1 MKSLILLFAAALP
14 SLTAAAQTASLQNA
28 EALFQ
33 KTKNCTQTN
42 YNSEQG
48 RDRLDS
54 TYYLRM
60 KTYAMPYDKKKE
72 KAACDAVVT
81 ELLDTYQRESP
92 SASAGFC
99 QSRPL
104 NVAAHDQQ
112 QVSIYYA
119 ENKDPFIAG
128 TEGRNY
134 ALLRYADQNNP
145 TYRRVHGVE
154 WWYDK
159 VNRQANFRVFH
170 IFGPGTKQAYAKSIL
185 NGNSFEKEATG
196 LLENLLYQIEIL
208 GNFYKNEDNEID
220 RATVQ
225 LINERIDAYLH
236 SQKKQDELNALLM
249 KLEKI
254 PGYYTEVLE
263 GKDQR
268 KGYSPAV
275 AAQMISEELQGKIFC
290 ITTERRGSED
300 CRRYGDKSKNFL
312 IQIVLD
318 K

>member
-1 MKSLILLFAAALP
+1 MKNLILLFAAALA
-14 SLTAAAQTASLQNA
+14 SLTATAQTASLKNA

-42 YNSEQG
+42 YKSEQG

-54 TYYLRM
+54 TYYLRL
-60 KTYAMPYDKKKE
+60 KTYAMPYDKKKD
-72 KAACDAVVT
+72 KAACDAVVA

-128 TEGRNY
+128 TEGHNY

-225 LINERIDAYLH
+225 LINERIDAYLR
-236 SQKKQDELNALLM
+236 SQKKPDELNALLM

-263 GKDQR
+263 GKDER

-312 IQIVLD
+312 IQIILD

>member
-1 MKSLILLFAAALP
+1 MKNLILLFAAALA
-14 SLTAAAQTASLQNA
+14 SLAATAQTASLKNA

-42 YNSEQG
+42 YKSEQG

-54 TYYLRM
+54 TYYLRL
-60 KTYAMPYDKKKE
+60 KTYAMPYDKKKD
-72 KAACDAVVT
+72 KAACDAVVA

-170 IFGPGTKQAYAKSIL
+170 IFGPGTKQAYEKSIL
-185 NGNSFEKEATG
+185 NGNSFEEEATG
-196 LLENLLYQIEIL
+196 LLEMLLDQIEIL
-208 GNFYKNEDNEID
+208 GNFYKNEDNELD

-236 SQKKQDELNALLM
+236 SQKKPDELNALLM

-263 GKDQR
+263 GKDER

-312 IQIVLD
+312 IQIILD

>member
-1 MKSLILLFAAALP
+1 MKNLILLFAAALAC
-14 SLTAAAQTASLQNA
+14 LTATAQTASLKNA

-42 YNSEQG
+42 YKSEQG

-54 TYYLRM
+54 TYYLRL
-60 KTYAMPYDKKKE
+60 KTYAMPYDKKKD
-72 KAACDAVVT
+72 KAACDAVVA

-170 IFGPGTKQAYAKSIL
+170 IFGPGTKQAYEKSIL

-236 SQKKQDELNALLM
+236 AKKKQDELNALLM

-263 GKDQR
+263 GKDER

>member
-1 MKSLILLFAAALP
+1 MKNLILLFAAALAC
-14 SLTAAAQTASLQNA
+14 LTATAQTASLKNA

-42 YNSEQG
+42 YKSEQG

-54 TYYLRM
+54 TYYLRL
-60 KTYAMPYDKKKE
+60 KTYARPYDKKKD
-72 KAACDAVVT
+72 KAACDAVVA

-128 TEGRNY
+128 TEGHNY

-225 LINERIDAYLH
+225 LINERIDAYLR
-236 SQKKQDELNALLM
+236 SQKKPDELNALLM

-263 GKDQR
+263 GKDER

-312 IQIVLD
+312 IQIILD

>member
-1 MKSLILLFAAALP
+1 MKNLILLFAAALAC
-14 SLTAAAQTASLQNA
+14 LTATAQTASLKNA

-42 YNSEQG
+42 YKSEQG

-54 TYYLRM
+54 TYYVRL

-72 KAACDAVVT
+72 KAACDAVVA

-170 IFGPGTKQAYAKSIL
+170 IFGPGTKQAYEKSIL
-185 NGNSFEKEATG
+185 NGNSFEEKATG
-196 LLENLLYQIEIL
+196 LLEMLLDQIEIL
-208 GNFYKNEDNEID
+208 GNFYKNEDNELD

-236 SQKKQDELNALLM
+236 SQKKPDELNALLM

-263 GKDQR
+263 GKDER

-312 IQIVLD
+312 IQIILD

>member
-1 MKSLILLFAAALP
+1 MKNLILLFAATLA
-14 SLTAAAQTASLQNA
+14 SLTATAQTASLKNA

-42 YNSEQG
+42 YKSEQG

-54 TYYLRM
+54 TYYLRL
-60 KTYAMPYDKKKE
+60 KTYAMPYEKKKD
-72 KAACDAVVT
+72 KAACDAVVA

-170 IFGPGTKQAYAKSIL
+170 IFGPGTKQAYEKSIL
-185 NGNSFEKEATG
+185 NGNSFEEEATG
-196 LLENLLYQIEIL
+196 LLEMLLHQIEIL
-208 GNFYKNEDNEID
+208 GNFYKNEDNELD

-225 LINERIDAYLH
+225 LINERIDAYLR

-263 GKDQR
+263 GKDER

-275 AAQMISEELQGKIFC
+275 AAQMISEDLQGKIFC

-312 IQIVLD
+312 IQIILD

>member
-1 MKSLILLFAAALP
+1 MKNLILLFAAALA
-14 SLTAAAQTASLQNA
+14 SLAATAQTASLKNA

-42 YNSEQG
+42 YKSEQG

-54 TYYLRM
+54 TYYLRL

-72 KAACDAVVT
+72 KAACDAVVA

-134 ALLRYADQNNP
+134 ALLRYADQNNL

-225 LINERIDAYLH
+225 LINERIDAYLR
-236 SQKKQDELNALLM
+236 SQKKPDELNALLM

-263 GKDQR
+263 GKDER

-312 IQIVLD
+312 IQIILD

>member
-1 MKSLILLFAAALP
+1 MKNLILLFAAALA
-14 SLTAAAQTASLQNA
+14 SLAATAQTASLKNA

-42 YNSEQG
+42 YKSEQG

-54 TYYLRM
+54 TYYLRL
-60 KTYAMPYDKKKE
+60 KTYAMPYDKKKD
-72 KAACDAVVT
+72 KAACDAVVA

-170 IFGPGTKQAYAKSIL
+170 IFGPGTKQAYEKSIL
-185 NGNSFEKEATG
+185 NGNSFEEEATG

-225 LINERIDAYLH
+225 LINERIDAYLR
-236 SQKKQDELNALLM
+236 SKKKQDELNALLM

-263 GKDQR
+263 GKDER

>member
-1 MKSLILLFAAALP
+1 MKNLILLFAAALA
-14 SLTAAAQTASLQNA
+14 SLAATAQTASLKNA

-42 YNSEQG
+42 YKSEQG

-54 TYYLRM
+54 TYYLRL
-60 KTYAMPYDKKKE
+60 KTYAMPYDKKKD
-72 KAACDAVVT
+72 KAACDAVVA

-128 TEGRNY
+128 TEGHNY

-225 LINERIDAYLH
+225 LINERIDAYLR
-236 SQKKQDELNALLM
+236 SQKKPDELNALLM

-263 GKDQR
+263 GKDER

-312 IQIVLD
+312 IQIILD

>member
-1 MKSLILLFAAALP
+1 MKNLILLFAAALA
-14 SLTAAAQTASLQNA
+14 SLAATAQTASLKNA

-42 YNSEQG
+42 YKSEQG

-54 TYYLRM
+54 TYYLRL
-60 KTYAMPYDKKKE
+60 KTYAMPYDKKKD
-72 KAACDAVVT
+72 KAACDAVVA

-170 IFGPGTKQAYAKSIL
+170 IFGPGTKQAYEKSIL
-185 NGNSFEKEATG
+185 NGNSFEEEATG

-208 GNFYKNEDNEID
+208 GNFYKNEDNELD

-225 LINERIDAYLH
+225 LINERIDAYLR
-236 SQKKQDELNALLM
+236 SKKKQDELHALLM

-263 GKDQR
+263 GKDER

-312 IQIVLD
+312 IQIILD

>member
-1 MKSLILLFAAALP
+1 MKNLILLFAAALAC
-14 SLTAAAQTASLQNA
+14 LTATAQTASLKNA

-42 YNSEQG
+42 YKSEQG

-54 TYYLRM
+54 TYYLRL
-60 KTYAMPYDKKKE
+60 KTYAMPYDKKKD
-72 KAACDAVVT
+72 KAACDAVVA

-170 IFGPGTKQAYAKSIL
+170 IFGPGTKQAYEKSIL
-185 NGNSFEKEATG
+185 NGNSFKEEATG
-196 LLENLLYQIEIL
+196 LLEMLLHQIEIL

-225 LINERIDAYLH
+225 LINERIDAYLR
-236 SQKKQDELNALLM
+236 SKKKPDELNALLM

-263 GKDQR
+263 GKDER

-300 CRRYGDKSKNFL
+300 CRRYGDKSKDFL
-312 IQIVLD
+312 IQIILD

>member
-1 MKSLILLFAAALP
+1 MKNLILLFAAALA
-14 SLTAAAQTASLQNA
+14 SLTATAQTASLKNA

-42 YNSEQG
+42 YKSEQG

-54 TYYLRM
+54 TYYLRL
-60 KTYAMPYDKKKE
+60 KTYAMPYDKKKD
-72 KAACDAVVT
+72 KAACDAVVA

-236 SQKKQDELNALLM
+236 SQKKPDELNALLM

-263 GKDQR
+263 GKDER

-275 AAQMISEELQGKIFC
+275 AAQMICEELQGKIFC

>member
-1 MKSLILLFAAALP
+1 MKNLILLFAAALAC
-14 SLTAAAQTASLQNA
+14 LTATAQTASLKNA

-42 YNSEQG
+42 YKSEQG

-54 TYYLRM
+54 TYYLRL
-60 KTYAMPYDKKKE
+60 KTYAMPYDKKKD
-72 KAACDAVVT
+72 KAACDAVVA

-170 IFGPGTKQAYAKSIL
+170 IFGPGTKQAYEKSIL
-185 NGNSFEKEATG
+185 NGNSFEEEATG
-196 LLENLLYQIEIL
+196 LLEKLLFQIEIL
-208 GNFYKNEDNEID
+208 GNYYKNEDNEID

-236 SQKKQDELNALLM
+236 SQKKPDELNALLM

-254 PGYYTEVLE
+254 PGYYTEVQE
-263 GKDQR
+263 GKDGR

-275 AAQMISEELQGKIFC
+275 AAQMISEELQGHIFC
-290 ITTERRGSED
+290 ITTTRRGSED

-318 K
+318 R

>member
-1 MKSLILLFAAALP
+1 MKNLILLFAATLA
-14 SLTAAAQTASLQNA
+14 SLTVAAQTASLQNA
-28 EALFQ
+28 ETLFQ

-42 YNSEQG
+42 YKSEQG

-54 TYYLRM
+54 TYYLRL
-60 KTYAMPYDKKKE
+60 KTYAMPYEKKKD
-72 KAACDAVVT
+72 KAACDAVVA

-170 IFGPGTKQAYAKSIL
+170 IFGPGTKQAYEKSIL
-185 NGNSFEKEATG
+185 NGNSFKEEATG
-196 LLENLLYQIEIL
+196 LLEMLLHQIEIL
-208 GNFYKNEDNEID
+208 GNYYKNEDNEID

-225 LINERIDAYLH
+225 LINERIDAYLR
-236 SQKKQDELNALLM
+236 SKKKPDELNALLM

-275 AAQMISEELQGKIFC
+275 AAQMISDELQGKIFC

-312 IQIVLD
+312 IQIILD

>member
-1 MKSLILLFAAALP
+1 MKNLILLFAAALA
-14 SLTAAAQTASLQNA
+14 SLTATAQTASLKNA

-42 YNSEQG
+42 YKSEQG

-54 TYYLRM
+54 TYYLRL
-60 KTYAMPYDKKKE
+60 KTYAMPYDKKKD
-72 KAACDAVVT
+72 KAACDAVVA

-170 IFGPGTKQAYAKSIL
+170 IFGPGTKQAYEKSIL
-185 NGNSFEKEATG
+185 NGNSFKEEATG
-196 LLENLLYQIEIL
+196 LLEMLLHQIEIL
-208 GNFYKNEDNEID
+208 GNFYKNEDNELD

-225 LINERIDAYLH
+225 LINERIDAYLR

-263 GKDQR
+263 GKDER

-312 IQIVLD
+312 IQIILD

>member
-1 MKSLILLFAAALP
+1 MKNLILLFAAALAC
-14 SLTAAAQTASLQNA
+14 LTATAQTASLKNA

-42 YNSEQG
+42 YKSEQG

-54 TYYLRM
+54 TYYLRL
-60 KTYAMPYDKKKE
+60 KTYAMPYDKKKD
-72 KAACDAVVT
+72 KAACDAVVA

-170 IFGPGTKQAYAKSIL
+170 IFGPGTKLAYAKSIL

-236 SQKKQDELNALLM
+236 SQKKPDELNALLM

-263 GKDQR
+263 GKDER

-312 IQIVLD
+312 IQIILD

>member
-1 MKSLILLFAAALP
+1 MKNLILLFAAALA
-14 SLTAAAQTASLQNA
+14 SLAATAQTASLKNA

-42 YNSEQG
+42 YKSEQG

-54 TYYLRM
+54 TYYLRL
-60 KTYAMPYDKKKE
+60 KTYAMPYDKKKD
-72 KAACDAVVT
+72 KAACDAVVA

-170 IFGPGTKQAYAKSIL
+170 IFGPGTKQAYEKSIL
-185 NGNSFEKEATG
+185 NGNSFEEEATG
-196 LLENLLYQIEIL
+196 LLEMLLDQIEIM
-208 GNFYKNEDNEID
+208 GNFYKNEDNELD

-225 LINERIDAYLH
+225 LINERIDAYLR
-236 SQKKQDELNALLM
+236 SQKKQDELHALLM

-263 GKDQR
+263 GKDER

>member
-1 MKSLILLFAAALP
+1 MKNLILLFAAALA
-14 SLTAAAQTASLQNA
+14 SLTATAQTASLKNA

-42 YNSEQG
+42 YKSEQG

-54 TYYLRM
+54 TYYLRL
-60 KTYAMPYDKKKE
+60 KTYAMPYDKKKD

-170 IFGPGTKQAYAKSIL
+170 IFGPGTKQAYEKSIL
-185 NGNSFEKEATG
+185 NGNSFEEEATG
-196 LLENLLYQIEIL
+196 LLEKLLYQIEIL
-208 GNFYKNEDNEID
+208 GNYYKNEDNEID

-225 LINERIDAYLH
+225 LINERIDAYLR

-254 PGYYTEVLE
+254 PGYYTEVQE
-263 GKDQR
+263 GKDNR

>member
-1 MKSLILLFAAALP
+1 MKNLILLFAAALA
-14 SLTAAAQTASLQNA
+14 SLTATAQTASLKNA

-42 YNSEQG
+42 YKSEQG

-54 TYYLRM
+54 TYYLRL
-60 KTYAMPYDKKKE
+60 KTYAMPYDKKKD
-72 KAACDAVVT
+72 KAACDAVVA

-225 LINERIDAYLH
+225 LINERIDAYLR

-263 GKDQR
+263 GKDER

>member
-1 MKSLILLFAAALP
+1 MKNLILLFAATLA
-14 SLTAAAQTASLQNA
+14 SLTATAQTASLKNA

-42 YNSEQG
+42 YKSEQG

-54 TYYLRM
+54 TYYLRL
-60 KTYAMPYDKKKE
+60 KTYAMPYEKKKD
-72 KAACDAVVT
+72 KAACDAVVA

-92 SASAGFC
+92 LASAGFC

-170 IFGPGTKQAYAKSIL
+170 IFGPGTKQAYEKSIL
-185 NGNSFEKEATG
+185 NGNSFEEEATG
-196 LLENLLYQIEIL
+196 LLEMLLDQIEIL
-208 GNFYKNEDNEID
+208 GNFYKNEDNELD

-236 SQKKQDELNALLM
+236 SQKKPDELNALLM
-249 KLEKI
+249 KLEKF

-263 GKDQR
+263 GKDER

-312 IQIVLD
+312 IQIILD

>member
-1 MKSLILLFAAALP
+1 MKNLILLFAAALA
-14 SLTAAAQTASLQNA
+14 SLTATAQTASLKNA

-42 YNSEQG
+42 YKSEQG

-54 TYYLRM
+54 TYYLRL
-60 KTYAMPYDKKKE
+60 KTYAMPYDKKKD
-72 KAACDAVVT
+72 KAACDAVVA

-170 IFGPGTKQAYAKSIL
+170 IFGPGTKQAYEKSIL
-185 NGNSFEKEATG
+185 NGNSFEEEATG
-196 LLENLLYQIEIL
+196 LLENLLHQIEIL
-208 GNFYKNEDNEID
+208 GNFCKNEDNEID

-236 SQKKQDELNALLM
+236 SPKKPDELNALLM

-263 GKDQR
+263 GKDER

>member
-14 SLTAAAQTASLQNA
+14 SLTATAQTASLKNA

-42 YNSEQG
+42 YKSEQG

-54 TYYLRM
+54 TYYLRL
-60 KTYAMPYDKKKE
+60 KTYAMPYDKKKD
-72 KAACDAVVT
+72 KAACDAVVA

-170 IFGPGTKQAYAKSIL
+170 IFGPGTKQAYEKSIL

-225 LINERIDAYLH
+225 LINERIDAYLR
-236 SQKKQDELNALLM
+236 SQKKPDELNALLM

-263 GKDQR
+263 GKDER

-275 AAQMISEELQGKIFC
+275 AAQMISEDLQGKIFC
-290 ITTERRGSED
+290 ITTTRRGSED

-312 IQIVLD
+312 IQIILD

>member
-1 MKSLILLFAAALP
+1 MKNLILLFAAALAC
-14 SLTAAAQTASLQNA
+14 LTATAQTASLKNA

-42 YNSEQG
+42 YKSEQG

-54 TYYLRM
+54 TYYLRL
-60 KTYAMPYDKKKE
+60 KTYAMPYDKKKD
-72 KAACDAVVT
+72 KAACDAVVA

-170 IFGPGTKQAYAKSIL
+170 IFGPGTKQAYEKSIL

-236 SQKKQDELNALLM
+236 SQKKPDELNALLM

-263 GKDQR
+263 GKDER

-275 AAQMISEELQGKIFC
+275 AAQMICEELQGKIFC

>member
-1 MKSLILLFAAALP
+1 MKNLILLFAATLA
-14 SLTAAAQTASLQNA
+14 SLTATAQTASLKNA

-42 YNSEQG
+42 YKSEQG

-54 TYYLRM
+54 TYYLRL
-60 KTYAMPYDKKKE
+60 KTYAMPYEKKKD
-72 KAACDAVVT
+72 KAACDAVVA

-170 IFGPGTKQAYAKSIL
+170 IFGPGTKQAYEKSIL
-185 NGNSFEKEATG
+185 NGNSFEEEATG
-196 LLENLLYQIEIL
+196 LLEMLLDQIEIL
-208 GNFYKNEDNEID
+208 GNFYKNEDNELD

-236 SQKKQDELNALLM
+236 SQKKPDELNALLM

-263 GKDQR
+263 GKDER

-275 AAQMISEELQGKIFC
+275 AAQMISEDLQGKIFC

-312 IQIVLD
+312 IQIILD

>member
-1 MKSLILLFAAALP
+1 MKNLILLFAAALA
-14 SLTAAAQTASLQNA
+14 SLAATAQTASLKNA

-42 YNSEQG
+42 YKSEQG

-54 TYYLRM
+54 TYYLRL
-60 KTYAMPYDKKKE
+60 KTYAMPYDKKKD
-72 KAACDAVVT
+72 KAACDAVVA

-134 ALLRYADQNNP
+134 ALLRYTDQNNP

-159 VNRQANFRVFH
+159 VNRQTYFRVFH
-170 IFGPGTKQAYAKSIL
+170 IFGPGTKQAY
-185 NGNSFEKEATG
+185 
-196 LLENLLYQIEIL
+196 
-208 GNFYKNEDNEID
+208 
-220 RATVQ
+220 
-225 LINERIDAYLH
+225 
-236 SQKKQDELNALLM
+236 
-249 KLEKI
+249 
-254 PGYYTEVLE
+254 
-263 GKDQR
+263 
-268 KGYSPAV
+268 
-275 AAQMISEELQGKIFC
+275 
-290 ITTERRGSED
+290 
-300 CRRYGDKSKNFL
+300 
-312 IQIVLD
+312 
-318 K
+318 

>member
-1 MKSLILLFAAALP
+1 MKNLILLFAAALAC
-14 SLTAAAQTASLQNA
+14 LTATAQTASLKNA

-42 YNSEQG
+42 YKSEQG

-54 TYYLRM
+54 TYYLRL
-60 KTYAMPYDKKKE
+60 KTYAIPYDKKKD
-72 KAACDAVVT
+72 KAACDAVVA

-170 IFGPGTKQAYAKSIL
+170 IFGPGTKQAYEKSIL

-236 SQKKQDELNALLM
+236 SQKKPDELNALLM

-263 GKDQR
+263 GKDER

>member
-1 MKSLILLFAAALP
+1 MKNLILLFAATLA
-14 SLTAAAQTASLQNA
+14 SLTATAQTASLKNA

-42 YNSEQG
+42 YKSEQG

-54 TYYLRM
+54 TYYLRL
-60 KTYAMPYDKKKE
+60 KTYAMPYDKKKD
-72 KAACDAVVT
+72 KAACDAVVA

-170 IFGPGTKQAYAKSIL
+170 IFGPGT
-185 NGNSFEKEATG
+185 
-196 LLENLLYQIEIL
+196 
-208 GNFYKNEDNEID
+208 
-220 RATVQ
+220 
-225 LINERIDAYLH
+225 
-236 SQKKQDELNALLM
+236 
-249 KLEKI
+249 
-254 PGYYTEVLE
+254 
-263 GKDQR
+263 
-268 KGYSPAV
+268 
-275 AAQMISEELQGKIFC
+275 
-290 ITTERRGSED
+290 
-300 CRRYGDKSKNFL
+300 
-312 IQIVLD
+312 
-318 K
+318 

>member
-1 MKSLILLFAAALP
+1 MKNLILLFAAALAC
-14 SLTAAAQTASLQNA
+14 LTATAQTASLKNA

-42 YNSEQG
+42 YKSEQG

-54 TYYLRM
+54 TYYLRL
-60 KTYAMPYDKKKE
+60 KTYAMPYDKKKD
-72 KAACDAVVT
+72 KAACDAVVA

-170 IFGPGTKQAYAKSIL
+170 IFGPGTKQAYEKSIL
-185 NGNSFEKEATG
+185 NGNSFEEEATG
-196 LLENLLYQIEIL
+196 LLEMLLDQIEIL
-208 GNFYKNEDNEID
+208 GNFYKNEDNELD

-236 SQKKQDELNALLM
+236 SQKKPDELNALLM

-263 GKDQR
+263 GKDER

-275 AAQMISEELQGKIFC
+275 AAQMISEDLQGKIFC

-312 IQIVLD
+312 IQIILD

>member
-1 MKSLILLFAAALP
+1 MKNLILLFAAALA
-14 SLTAAAQTASLQNA
+14 SLAATAQTASLKNA

-42 YNSEQG
+42 YKSEQG

-54 TYYLRM
+54 TYYLRL
-60 KTYAMPYDKKKE
+60 KTFAMPYDKKKE
-72 KAACDAVVT
+72 KAACDAVVA

-159 VNRQANFRVFH
+159 VNRQAYFRVFH
-170 IFGPGTKQAYAKSIL
+170 IFGPGTKQAYEKSIL
-185 NGNSFEKEATG
+185 NGNSFEEEATG
-196 LLENLLYQIEIL
+196 LLEMLLHQIEIL
-208 GNFYKNEDNEID
+208 GNYYKNEDNEID

-225 LINERIDAYLH
+225 LINERIDAYLR
-236 SQKKQDELNALLM
+236 SKKKQDELNALLM

-263 GKDQR
+263 GKDER

-290 ITTERRGSED
+290 ITTARRGSED

-312 IQIVLD
+312 IQIILD

>member
-1 MKSLILLFAAALP
+1 MKNLILLFAAALAC
-14 SLTAAAQTASLQNA
+14 LTATAQTASLKNA

-42 YNSEQG
+42 YKSEQG

-54 TYYLRM
+54 TYYLRL
-60 KTYAMPYDKKKE
+60 KTYAMPYDKKKD
-72 KAACDAVVT
+72 KAACDAVVA

-128 TEGRNY
+128 TEGHNY

-225 LINERIDAYLH
+225 LINERIDAYLR
-236 SQKKQDELNALLM
+236 SQKKPDELNALLM

-263 GKDQR
+263 GKDER

-312 IQIVLD
+312 IQIILD

>member
-1 MKSLILLFAAALP
+1 MKNLILLFAAALA
-14 SLTAAAQTASLQNA
+14 SLTATAQTASLKNA

-42 YNSEQG
+42 YKSEQG

-54 TYYLRM
+54 TYYLRL
-60 KTYAMPYDKKKE
+60 KTYAMPYDKKE
-72 KAACDAVVT
+72 DKAACDAVVA

-236 SQKKQDELNALLM
+236 SQKKPDELNALLM

-263 GKDQR
+263 GKDER

-312 IQIVLD
+312 IQIILD

>member
-1 MKSLILLFAAALP
+1 MKSLILLFAAALT

-33 KTKNCTQTN
+33 KTKNCIQTN

-60 KTYAMPYDKKKE
+60 KTYAMPYDKKKD
-72 KAACDAVVT
+72 KAACDAVVA
-81 ELLDTYQRESP
+81 ELLDAYQREAP
-92 SASAGFC
+92 SASASFC
-99 QSRPL
+99 QSSPL
-104 NVAAHDQQ
+104 NIAATHQQ
-112 QVSIYYA
+112 QVSMYYA

-128 TEGRNY
+128 TEGRNF
-134 ALLRYADQNNP
+134 ALLRYTDQNNP

-159 VNRQANFRVFH
+159 VNRQTYFRVFH
-170 IFGPGTKQAYAKSIL
+170 IFGPGTKQAYEKFVL
-185 NGNSFEKEATG
+185 NGNSFEEEATG
-196 LLENLLYQIEIL
+196 LLEMLLHQIEIL
-208 GNFYKNEDNEID
+208 GNYYKNEDNEID

-225 LINERIDAYLH
+225 LINERIDAYLR
-236 SQKKQDELNALLM
+236 SKKKPDELNALLM

-275 AAQMISEELQGKIFC
+275 AAQMISDELQGKIFC

-312 IQIVLD
+312 IQIILD

>member
-1 MKSLILLFAAALP
+1 MKNLILLFAAALA
-14 SLTAAAQTASLQNA
+14 SLAATAQTASLKNA

-42 YNSEQG
+42 YKSEQG

-54 TYYLRM
+54 TYYLRL
-60 KTYAMPYDKKKE
+60 KTYAMPYDKKKD
-72 KAACDAVVT
+72 KAACDAVVA

-170 IFGPGTKQAYAKSIL
+170 IFGPGTKQAYEKSIL
-185 NGNSFEKEATG
+185 NGNSFEEEATG
-196 LLENLLYQIEIL
+196 LLEMLLDQIEIL
-208 GNFYKNEDNEID
+208 GNFYKNEDNELD

-236 SQKKQDELNALLM
+236 SQKKPDELNALLM

-263 GKDQR
+263 GKDER

-275 AAQMISEELQGKIFC
+275 AAQMISEDLQGKIFC

-312 IQIVLD
+312 IQIILD